1 MGTRSTE
8 PMVTITVDDLDRD
21 PEGVL
26 RTAEQIGVTICK
38 ENKPVAMF
46 VPIEAWR
53 EYLRRLEG
61 LGDDAPNG

>member
-1 MGTRSTE
+1 
-8 PMVTITVDDLDRD
+8 MVTITVDELDRD

-46 VPIEAWR
+46 VPIEVWR
-53 EYLRRLEG
+53 EYLRRLERP
-61 LGDDAPNG
+61 GDNALNG